1 MILMAKKKRERDV
14 LSAGLSSR
22 LEDPLHAVET
32 GNCFTEA
39 SPLQYDET
47 RERWVLQAPERV
59 LVLDE
64 TGKEIVVL
72 CDGKRSIGD
81 IVDRFVAV
89 YDAPRDIIAHDVG
102 AVIQLLTDKGVLTIE
117 A

>member
-1 MILMAKKKRERDV
+1 MSD
-14 LSAGLSSR
+14 
-22 LEDPLHAVET
+22 ET
-32 GNCFTEA
+32 GP
-39 SPLQYDET
+39 SPALSPEGRPKLQSFVRLQYDDT

-64 TGKEIVVL
+64 TSKDIVVL
-72 CDGKRSIGD
+72 CDGKLSIGD

-89 YDAPRDIIAHDVG
+89 YEAPRDVIAHDVE
-102 AVIQLLTDKGVLTIE
+102 AVIQLLKDKGVLTIE

>member
-1 MILMAKKKRERDV
+1 MAD
-14 LSAGLSSR
+14 
-22 LEDPLHAVET
+22 T
-32 GNCFTEA
+32 
-39 SPLQYDET
+39 SPPDQDGRPKLQSFVRLQYDEV

-59 LVLDE
+59 FVLDE

-81 IVDRFVAV
+81 IVERFVAI
-89 YDAPRDIIAHDVG
+89 YDAPRDVIAHDVA
-102 AVIQLLTDKGVLTIE
+102 AVIQLLKDKGMLAIG

>member
-1 MILMAKKKRERDV
+1 MSD
-14 LSAGLSSR
+14 
-22 LEDPLHAVET
+22 ET
-32 GNCFTEA
+32 AA
-39 SPLQYDET
+39 SPACSPGGRPKLQPFARLQYDET

-72 CDGKRSIGD
+72 CDGKRSISD

-89 YDAPRDIIAHDVG
+89 YDAPRDVIAHDVN
-102 AVIQLLTDKGVLTIE
+102 AVIQVLSDKGVLLIE
-117 A
+117 D

>member
-1 MILMAKKKRERDV
+1 MSD
-14 LSAGLSSR
+14 
-22 LEDPLHAVET
+22 ET
-32 GNCFTEA
+32 SA
-39 SPLQYDET
+39 SPSAKPALNPEGRPKLQSFVRLQYDDT

-64 TGKEIVVL
+64 TSRDIVVL
-72 CDGKRSIGD
+72 CDGKLSFGD

-89 YDAPRDIIAHDVG
+89 YEAPRDVIAHDVQ
-102 AVIQLLTDKGVLTIE
+102 AVIQLLKDKGVLTIE

>member
-1 MILMAKKKRERDV
+1 MADETE
-14 LSAGLSSR
+14 SR
-22 LEDPLHAVET
+22 PPLNPEGRPKLQSFVR
-32 GNCFTEA
+32 
-39 SPLQYDET
+39 LQYDDT

-72 CDGKRSIGD
+72 CDGKLSIGD

-89 YDAPRDIIAHDVG
+89 YEAPRDVIAHDVQ
-102 AVIQLLTDKGVLTIE
+102 AVIQLLQDKGVLTIE
-117 A
+117 D

>member
-1 MILMAKKKRERDV
+1 MPDTRA
-14 LSAGLSSR
+14 LSPKGRPKLQSFVR
-22 LEDPLHAVET
+22 
-32 GNCFTEA
+32 
-39 SPLQYDET
+39 LQYDDT

-64 TGKEIVVL
+64 TSKEIVVL
-72 CDGKRSIGD
+72 CDGKVSIGD

-89 YDAPRDIIAHDVG
+89 YEAPRDVIAHDVG
-102 AVIQLLTDKGVLTIE
+102 AVIQLLKNKGLVTIE